1 MSLRVG
7 KVATAISASLLGVS
21 LVCGCAEK
29 PSTAVKVGDKS
40 WSTKQVDE
48 MADGCLKVFKEKGQ
62 KVTKTQAQN
71 LVIQELVLNE
81 FFKKIVSENSIKI
94 DEKAKADLLN
104 SSSSIADYYSDPAC
118 RPVAELLAE
127 NTVIQHTVPEQ
138 LFANGPS
145 SFDVK
150 VNPEYGSWS
159 DSKGLVFDES
169 RSLSTY
175 YKTTDSVADGQNR

>member
-7 KVATAISASLLGVS
+7 KATAAISVGLLSVS

-29 PSTAVKVGDKS
+29 PSTAVSVGDKS

-48 MADGCLKVFKEKGQ
+48 MTEGCLKVFKEKGQ
-62 KVTKTQAQN
+62 KVTKTQVQT

-81 FFKKIVSENSIKI
+81 LFKKIVSENSLTI

-104 SSSSIADYYSDPAC
+104 SSSSVADYYADPAC

-138 LFANGPS
+138 LFAKGPS

-159 DSKGLVFDES
+159 DSQGLVFDES

-175 YKTTDSVADGQNR
+175 YKAADSAAGGQNR